1 MALTSTRVS
10 STTTT
15 RIFLSSGDQ
24 AITTIIFCNNSDANN
39 TLLDVYAVANGGTV
53 STGTLILNN
62 LNLPSTETFVMD
74 TEKLILGNGD
84 ALWAQATVDNIVVA
98 TVSSVSI

>member
-1 MALTSTRVS
+1 MALTSNRVS

-15 RIFLSSGDQ
+15 RIFLAGGDQ
-24 AITTIIFCNNSDANN
+24 AITTIIFCNNSEANN
-39 TLLDVYAVANGGTV
+39 TTLDVFAVANGGTV

-62 LNLPSTETFVMD
+62 LNLPATETFVMD

-84 ALWAQATVDNIVVA
+84 ALWARATVDEIVVA
-98 TVSSVSI
+98 TVSSVGI

>member
-1 MALTSTRVS
+1 MALTSNRIS

-15 RIFLSSGDQ
+15 RIFLAGGDQ
-24 AITTIIFCNNSDANN
+24 AITTIIFCNNSEVNN
-39 TLLDVYAVANGGTV
+39 TTLDVYAVGNGNTV

-62 LNLPSTETFVMD
+62 LNLPATETFVMD

-84 ALWAQATVDNIVVA
+84 ALWAKATVDEIVVA
-98 TVSSVSI
+98 TVSSVGI